1 MQYIIRTPEGA
12 EYGPADE
19 ATLIKW
25 AGAGRIKADFEI
37 RNEVMRKWH
46 TAAETPFLKNVLRD
60 RELEEKTTMGKK
72 LGSFVNPTAELG
84 SGQASNSLTN
94 SGVFKW
100 TNANAGR
107 RLASFLFDAFVV
119 AAIFWGLTFSLD
131 LFPFKQAYLCYT
143 LAGILISL
151 AYFSLALGFMAPD
164 AWATLLGRH
173 GDPQGRR
180 ASSAGTGLSVYCS
193 FLANTAT
200 HTYPD
205 LQHAVAPRTRG
216 AYDRRGG
223 LPHAGHGLSRVLS
236 LHRIKRS
243 R

>member
-72 LGSFVNPTAELG
+72 FGSFVNPTAELG

-151 AYFSLALGFMAPD
+151 AYFSLALGFMAQTLGQLFWGVMVIRKDGEPV
-164 AWATLLGRH
+164 LLGRAYLFTVLSWLTLPLTPILTYSTRSH
-173 GDPQGRR
+173 RGLAERM
-180 ASSAGTGLSVYCS
+180 TGVVVC
-193 FLANTAT
+193 
-200 HTYPD
+200 
-205 LQHAVAPRTRG
+205 RTRVM
-216 AYDRRGG
+216 D
-223 LPHAGHGLSRVLS
+223 
-236 LHRIKRS
+236 
-243 R
+243 